1 MSTPLTQKQFQKK
14 KTRMMNNFT
23 SVIAAVSTP
32 PGKGG
37 VAIIRISGEGAIEI
51 ASSVFFPRSK
61 KELSSYPARMQVR
74 GDIFYANEL
83 IDDGMATYFKAPASY
98 TGEDIVEIACHGGV
112 LVTSTVLEAI
122 FAAGAV
128 PAAPGEF
135 TQRAFIN
142 GKLSL
147 TEAEAIGNLL
157 EAESRE
163 QIKLSSSRSRELL
176 SEKISEIRESLTTLL
191 SSIYAR
197 IDYPDEDLGD
207 FSDSE
212 SEKMLEETSNKI
224 KNLISTYRTG
234 KAISEGI
241 KTVICGKPNVGKSSV
256 YNLLLGRE
264 AAIVTDI
271 EGTTRDILSEKIP
284 LGRVMLNLSDTA
296 GVRRATCDPIEKIG
310 IERSLEK
317 INEAEL
323 ILAVFDLSREFS
335 GEDRELIRE
344 LSDIDCARIA
354 ILNKC
359 DGEVRFD
366 RSKLPD
372 FFDATVQISAK
383 EDGSSATD
391 ALSDAVNSLFTD
403 EKIKVGCE
411 AIISSARQ
419 NASLTRALELVNSAI
434 TAYRAGFSADAASSD
449 AERAL
454 GAIAELDGR
463 AVSEEVVKDIFAKF
477 CVGK

>member
-1 MSTPLTQKQFQKK
+1 MSIPLTQKQFQKK

-37 VAIIRISGEGAIEI
+37 VAIIRISGDGALEV
-51 ASSVFFPRSK
+51 ASSVFSPRSK
-61 KELSSYPARMQVR
+61 KKLSSYPARMQVR
-74 GDIFYANEL
+74 GDIFYGNEL

-98 TGEDIVEIACHGGV
+98 TGEDTVEIACHGGV

-157 EAESRE
+157 EAESRD

-207 FSDSE
+207 FSDLE
-212 SEKMLEETSNKI
+212 SEKMLEETSKKI
-224 KNLISTYRTG
+224 EKLISTYRTG

-241 KTVICGKPNVGKSSV
+241 KTVICGKPNVGKSSI
-256 YNLLLGRE
+256 YNLILGRD

-271 EGTTRDILSEKIP
+271 EGTTRDVLSEKIP
-284 LGRVMLNLSDTA
+284 LGRVMLSLSDTA
-296 GVRRATCDPIEKIG
+296 GVRNSTLDPIEKIG
-310 IERSLEK
+310 IERSHEK
-317 INEAEL
+317 IGEAEL

-335 GEDRELIRE
+335 GEDEELIHE
-344 LSDIDCARIA
+344 LSEATCARVA

-359 DGEVRFD
+359 DREEKFD
-366 RSKLPD
+366 RSWLPEI
-372 FFDATVQISAK
+372 FDAIIEISAERGK
-383 EDGSSATD
+383 EDAIKL
-391 ALSDAVNSLFTD
+391 LSDTVSSLFTD
-403 EKIKVGCE
+403 EKISVGND

-434 TAYRAGFSADAASSD
+434 TAYRTGFSADAASSD

-463 AVSEEVVKDIFAKF
+463 AVSEEVVTDIFAKF

>member
-1 MSTPLTQKQFQKK
+1 MSIPLTQKQFQKK

-37 VAIIRISGEGAIEI
+37 VAIIRISGDGALEV
-51 ASSVFFPRSK
+51 ASSVFSPRSK
-61 KELSSYPARMQVR
+61 KKLSSYPARMQVR
-74 GDIFYANEL
+74 GDIFYGNEL

-98 TGEDIVEIACHGGV
+98 TGEDTVEIACHGGV

-157 EAESRE
+157 EAESRD

-207 FSDSE
+207 FSDLE
-212 SEKMLEETSNKI
+212 SEKMLEETSKKI
-224 KNLISTYRTG
+224 EKLISTYRTG

-241 KTVICGKPNVGKSSV
+241 KTVICGKPNVGKSSI
-256 YNLLLGRE
+256 YNLILGRD

-271 EGTTRDILSEKIP
+271 EGTTRDVLSEKIP
-284 LGRVMLNLSDTA
+284 LGRVMLSLSDTA
-296 GVRRATCDPIEKIG
+296 GVRNSTLDPIEKIG
-310 IERSLEK
+310 IERSHEK
-317 INEAEL
+317 IGEAEL

-335 GEDRELIRE
+335 GEDEELIHE
-344 LSDIDCARIA
+344 LSEATCARVA

-359 DGEVRFD
+359 DREEKFD
-366 RSKLPD
+366 RSWLPEI
-372 FFDATVQISAK
+372 FDAIIEISAERGK
-383 EDGSSATD
+383 EDAIKL
-391 ALSDAVNSLFTD
+391 LSDTVSSLFTD
-403 EKIKVGCE
+403 EKISVGND

-434 TAYRAGFSADAASSD
+434 TAYRTGFSADAASSD

>member
-1 MSTPLTQKQFQKK
+1 
-14 KTRMMNNFT
+14 MMNNFT

-37 VAIIRISGEGAIEI
+37 VAIIRISGDGALEV

-61 KELSSYPARMQVR
+61 KKLSSYPARMQVR

-98 TGEDIVEIACHGGV
+98 TGEDTVEIACHGGV

-157 EAESRE
+157 EAESRD

-212 SEKMLEETSNKI
+212 SETMLEDTAKKI
-224 KNLISTYRTG
+224 KSLISTYRTG

-271 EGTTRDILSEKIP
+271 EGTTRDVLSEKIP

-296 GVRRATCDPIEKIG
+296 GVRSETSDPIEKIG
-310 IERSLEK
+310 IERSREK
-317 INEAEL
+317 IGEAEL

-335 GEDRELIRE
+335 GEDEELIHE
-344 LSDIDCARIA
+344 LSSTTGTKIA
-354 ILNKC
+354 ILNKN
-359 DGEVRFD
+359 DREEKFD
-366 RSKLPD
+366 RSRLPKI
-372 FFDATVQISAK
+372 FDAIIEISAERGK
-383 EDGSSATD
+383 EDAITELTD
-391 ALSDAVNSLFTD
+391 TVSSLFTD
-403 EKIKVGCE
+403 EKISVGND

-434 TAYRAGFSADAASSD
+434 TAYRTGFSADAASSD